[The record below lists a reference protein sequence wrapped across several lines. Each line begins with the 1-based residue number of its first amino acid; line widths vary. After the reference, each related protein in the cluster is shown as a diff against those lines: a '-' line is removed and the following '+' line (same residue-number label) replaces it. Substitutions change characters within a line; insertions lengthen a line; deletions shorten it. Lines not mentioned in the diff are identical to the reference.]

1 MAAISAVS
9 VALREAFLRG
19 VRDFFLDAKTANAR
33 IKFYAGMQPATPGG
47 ALDVSNALI
56 ATMTLD
62 RPSGAIVTGELRLV
76 SSGVTLVGNDG
87 VITWGRLEDG
97 EGAWGFDGRAA
108 LEGDTNPL
116 TLFFLE
122 AVNVVAG
129 GKIVLVSAK
138 LK

>member
-1 MAAISAVS
+1 M
-9 VALREAFLRG
+9 
-19 VRDFFLDAKTANAR
+19 
-33 IKFYAGMQPATPGG
+33 
-47 ALDVSNALI
+47 
-56 ATMTLD
+56 
-62 RPSGAIVTGELRLV
+62 
-76 SSGVTLVGNDG
+76 GNDG